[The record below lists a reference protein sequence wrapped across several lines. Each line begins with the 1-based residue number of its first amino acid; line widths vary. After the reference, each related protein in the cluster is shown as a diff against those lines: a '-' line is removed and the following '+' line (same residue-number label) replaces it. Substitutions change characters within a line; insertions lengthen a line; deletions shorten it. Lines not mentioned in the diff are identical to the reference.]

1 MITIIG
7 PAENAV
13 VVDNRQQSEL
23 STHVFVAIGYHMRMT
38 IRGMSERME
47 RCFAAFAGVP
57 YEDPLSRQQW
67 EQLWET
73 ELQLSA
79 PQNSSTRNYT
89 KNKGFHGG
97 QGGN

>member
-7 PAENAV
+7 PAENPV

-38 IRGMSERME
+38 IRAMSEQME
-47 RCFAAFAGVP
+47 RSFAAFAGVP

-73 ELQLSA
+73 E
-79 PQNSSTRNYT
+79 P
-89 KNKGFHGG
+89 
-97 QGGN
+97 